1 MSQPFTASVS
11 HVRFRIMCGIAGIA
25 ALAAGTAPVDPGELL
40 AIRDAMALRGPDGSG
55 LWLSP
60 DRCVGLAHRRL
71 AVIDPSARADQ
82 PMTLAESGL
91 AITFNGEITNY
102 MALRAELAASGRTFR
117 TQSDTEVLLHLYDR
131 DGPAMVERL
140 RGMFAFAIWDA
151 PRRRLF
157 AARDPFGILPFYYAE
172 GSGGGTLHFASQVK
186 ALRRSPAIPT
196 GTDPAAQVG
205 FLLLGYVPEPHT
217 TEAAIRTLPAGS
229 TLTFDR
235 NGSSQRF
242 YCDIAAELRNP
253 AEALPPIGARH
264 ERLREAL
271 ADAVAHSL
279 VADVP
284 VAVFLS
290 GGVDSNAIASFARA
304 GGHRPCGV
312 TIGFSDFRGG
322 ALDETGAAAAAAR
335 AFGMPHVIRWVE
347 SGEFA
352 SERARLLRSMD
363 QPSIDGVNSYFAA
376 KAAKEAGF
384 KVALSGIGGDE
395 IFSGYP
401 SFRQIPLLVSLLGGT
416 PGMTRI
422 GAGLRA
428 LTAPLLRRLG
438 KPKWA
443 GIVEYGTGM
452 AEAYLLR
459 RGLFM
464 PWELP
469 SLLDPDLVRA
479 GWRSLEPLE
488 RLRATA
494 ARMPNAGSAVAALEL
509 CWYMRCQLLRDADWA
524 GLAHGVEIRP
534 PLLDVPLL
542 RALAPLIA
550 SGAPLGKTDL
560 LASLDP
566 APPPEVLRRPKMGFA
581 IPWRDWMPKAEGRQ
595 YPARIWARDVLHAL
609 SA

>member
-1 MSQPFTASVS
+1 
-11 HVRFRIMCGIAGIA
+11 MCGIAGIA
-25 ALAAGTAPVDPGELL
+25 ALAPGSAPVDPSELL
-40 AIRDAMALRGPDGSG
+40 AIRDAMATRGPDGSG
-55 LWLSP
+55 LWVAGDGS
-60 DRCVGLAHRRL
+60 VGLAHRRL
-71 AVIDPSARADQ
+71 AVIDPTARASQ
-82 PMTLAESGL
+82 PMALAESGL
-91 AITFNGEITNY
+91 VIVFNGEITNY
-102 MALRAELAASGRTFR
+102 KALRAELAGAGRRFR
-117 TQSDTEVLLHLYDR
+117 TESDTEVLLHLYDR

-157 AARDPFGILPFYYAE
+157 AARDHFGILPFYYAE
-172 GSGGGTLHFASQVK
+172 DGASGTLRFASQVK
-186 ALRRSPAIPT
+186 ALRRSRAIPA

-217 TEAAIRTLPAGS
+217 TEAAIRALPAGT
-229 TLTFDR
+229 TLTFDG
-235 NGSSQRF
+235 NGLVQRV
-242 YCDIAAELRNP
+242 YCDIAAELRAP
-253 AEALPPIGARH
+253 AEPSPSAGLRP

-271 ADAVAHSL
+271 ADAVSHSL

-284 VAVFLS
+284 VAIFLS
-290 GGVDSNAIASFARA
+290 GGIDSNAIASFARA
-304 GGHRPCGV
+304 RGHRPAGV
-312 TIGFSDFRGG
+312 TIGFSEFRGG

-335 AFGMPHVIRWVE
+335 AFGIPHTVRWVE
-347 SGEFA
+347 STDFA
-352 SERARLLRSMD
+352 AERPRLLRSMD

-395 IFSGYP
+395 LFCGYP
-401 SFRQIPLLVSLLGGT
+401 SFRQIPSLVRLIGAAPGLG
-416 PGMTRI
+416 RA

-428 LTAPLLRRLG
+428 LTAPMFRRIG

-443 GIVEYGTGM
+443 GLIEYGGGI

-459 RGLFM
+459 RALFM

-479 GWRSLEPLE
+479 GWRSLQPLE
-488 RLRATA
+488 RLRAVAAGMPTA
-494 ARMPNAGSAVAALEL
+494 ASAIAALEL

-534 PLLDVPLL
+534 PLLDLPLL
-542 RALAPLIA
+542 RALAPLLA
-550 SGAPLGKTDL
+550 SKAPPAKAEL

-566 APPPEVLRRPKMGFA
+566 PPPPEVMRLPKMGFA
-581 IPWRDWMPKAEGRQ
+581 IPWRHWVAKAPSRQ